1 MNKWRDMTMY
11 LMTYSLK
18 MSIHQKLLYRYNT
31 IPIQISAIVFLGTN
45 NIIMKLI
52 SKNKGTRIAK
62 INLKKSRI
70 KWKESVYLS

>member
-1 MNKWRDMTMY
+1 MY

-31 IPIQISAIVFLGTN
+31 IPIQISAIVFFLGRN
-45 NIIMKLI
+45 NIIMKVI

-62 INLKKSRI
+62 INLKKSRM

>member
-1 MNKWRDMTMY
+1 MERHDHA

-31 IPIQISAIVFLGTN
+31 IPIQISAIVFLGRN